1 VIVASKGYVTREGST
16 KRWSRD
22 REDFYLPTQ
31 VDLGII
37 CNQLFLEYW
46 EMYNENFQVPLC
58 EEINVH
64 RYMTIYRSI
73 IKEERRINV

>member
-1 VIVASKGYVTREGST
+1 
-16 KRWSRD
+16 
-22 REDFYLPTQ
+22 

-37 CNQLFLEYW
+37 CNQLFLEYR
-46 EMYNENFQVPLC
+46 ETYNEDFQVPLC

-64 RYMTIYRSI
+64 RYMTIYRSK